1 MNIFTFPAWPAADP
15 ANPGPGTAPAQ
26 RWRRGT
32 GVPRSSSHLLRAA
45 PIPSLLFKP
54 LGFLISMTTG
64 LPVRERRAVPECA
77 PQALS
82 RISRFTGAA
91 PRRWQC
97 PCPGLCWPRVLQP
110 LPHRPG
116 AGLPSRGWEILAQ
129 RQTQLGSNELLPHL
143 EELKHKLR
151 RNQRPVSKRV

>member
-32 GVPRSSSHLLRAA
+32 GVPRSSNHLLRAA

-64 LPVRERRAVPECA
+64 LPVRERRAVPECT
-77 PQALS
+77 PQALKQDQPLHRS
-82 RISRFTGAA
+82 RLTLLAVPM
-91 PRRWQC
+91 PRALLA
-97 PCPGLCWPRVLQP
+97 PCPAATAP
-110 LPHRPG
+110 
-116 AGLPSRGWEILAQ
+116 PSRGWAAQ
-129 RQTQLGSNELLPHL
+129 QGLGNIGTEANTAWLKRAPPSFGGAEAQTKKKPATS
-143 EELKHKLR
+143 
-151 RNQRPVSKRV
+151 